1 MQTVSRRSF
10 LALAGTSVLASSA
23 LAGCSNETNQ
33 PQGDIDEE
41 EKAAPSIEII
51 ESGFSAPY
59 MGFSTAWAVA
69 RNASDVYAIE
79 MPQVEMTAF
88 DENDAV
94 IGSDTQP
101 LTLHTNLTAVPGQTF
116 ALAFLFDVGD
126 GSIARVEV
134 RAIEPDD
141 GEYFEWDGDVPT
153 FDVTN
158 TSEKNDDILGA
169 SASGMVAN
177 GFPDTADVQVVAIL
191 RDSNGNGV
199 DAAFGW
205 SDGVEAGGT
214 GSFEIIFTQNANFVS
229 ADYYALAEYQV

>member
-10 LALAGTSVLASSA
+10 LALAGTSVLASSV
-23 LAGCSNETNQ
+23 LAGCSNDGSQAQSNLN
-33 PQGDIDEE
+33 DE
-41 EKAAPSIEII
+41 EKAVPSIEII

-69 RNASDVYAIE
+69 RNTSDVYAIE

-88 DENDAV
+88 DDNDAV
-94 IGSDTQP
+94 IGSETQP

-116 ALAFLFDVGD
+116 AAAFLFDVGD
-126 GSIARVEV
+126 GSIARVEA

-158 TSEKNDDILGA
+158 TSEKRDDILGA
-169 SASGMVAN
+169 SASGMVTN

-191 RDSNGNGV
+191 RDSDGVGV
-199 DAAFGW
+199 DAAYGW
-205 SDGVEAGGT
+205 SDGVEAGGS
-214 GSFEIIFTQNANFVS
+214 GSFEITFTQDIVFDS
-229 ADYYALAEYQV
+229 ADYYALAEYQG